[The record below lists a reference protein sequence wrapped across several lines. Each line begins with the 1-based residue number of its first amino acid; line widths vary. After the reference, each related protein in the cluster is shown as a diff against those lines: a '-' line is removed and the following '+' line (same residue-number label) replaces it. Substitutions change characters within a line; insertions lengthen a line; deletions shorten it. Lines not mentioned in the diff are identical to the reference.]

1 MRKYSSRDIHILE
14 IVRFDWTGGGAL
26 LGGYGNY
33 MIRLA
38 SLFSVVCIIIGWG
51 KKRYEKVNW
60 IKDVKRWLPFVLPCK
75 NLTIFHAVVSCF
87 FPFIISTAVLS
98 IIDTYP

>member
-1 MRKYSSRDIHILE
+1 MMRKYSSRDIHILE

-38 SLFSVVCIIIGWG
+38 SLFSVVYYYWMGQ
-51 KKRYEKVNW
+51 KK
-60 IKDVKRWLPFVLPCK
+60 I
-75 NLTIFHAVVSCF
+75 
-87 FPFIISTAVLS
+87 
-98 IIDTYP
+98 